1 MALTKITPQMFDTSA
16 AGHDFNI
23 DNGTFVVDA
32 STNRVGVGT
41 TAPAAFLHV
50 NDPVSGNFSGEIR
63 VGGTGTSRVLRLFQ
77 ESATDYGIYA
87 TGTSSILKFGTAGSA
102 GVGTER
108 MRIDSSGNMGIGTSS
123 PSSPLEI
130 AGGSAYPTTKI
141 SRDGGSAGTQGYLT
155 TGFSAI
161 GYSGGTGADTYM
173 VSEHGFGFAVNAGTS
188 AMTITDGGSVGI
200 GTTSPAYKLE
210 VESSSDADLVQ
221 VQSTASANNTVLR
234 LGISGNDAVINGS
247 GGSSGNLAFKTY
259 GTERMRIDSSG
270 NMGIG
275 ISNPAYKLVV
285 SNGGNGGLE
294 FGPDGIAAGTSFIQ
308 AYDRA
313 ASQYDALR
321 LYGSQYQFFVGAGNR
336 ALNIDTAGNIG
347 IGTNSPNGRLQF
359 DNGLDTRKIVLY
371 EGANND
377 YEFYGFGIE
386 GSTLVYSTYANSDD
400 HVFFSG
406 ASASSRNELMRIKGN
421 GNVDISSGYIT
432 SQVPAFNAYNP
443 AVTTSGNIIIC
454 GQTRFNQGNHF
465 STTTGAFTAPVAGVY
480 HFTFAILTSGS
491 GSPDYHRILFEINT
505 SGTST
510 SYGDTL
516 EEQAGS
522 QYSSAT
528 MSVTFYLN
536 QNDYIRIR
544 NQGAATYAANYGSFS
559 GHLVG

>member
-108 MRIDSSGNMGIGTSS
+108 MRIDSSGN
-123 PSSPLEI
+123 L
-130 AGGSAYPTTKI
+130 
-141 SRDGGSAGTQGYLT
+141 
-155 TGFSAI
+155 
-161 GYSGGTGADTYM
+161 
-173 VSEHGFGFAVNAGTS
+173 
-188 AMTITDGGSVGI
+188 
-200 GTTSPAYKLE
+200 
-210 VESSSDADLVQ
+210 
-221 VQSTASANNTVLR
+221 
-234 LGISGNDAVINGS
+234 
-247 GGSSGNLAFKTY
+247 
-259 GTERMRIDSSG
+259 
-270 NMGIG
+270 GIG

-544 NQGAATYAANYGSFS
+544 NQGAATYAAAYGSFS